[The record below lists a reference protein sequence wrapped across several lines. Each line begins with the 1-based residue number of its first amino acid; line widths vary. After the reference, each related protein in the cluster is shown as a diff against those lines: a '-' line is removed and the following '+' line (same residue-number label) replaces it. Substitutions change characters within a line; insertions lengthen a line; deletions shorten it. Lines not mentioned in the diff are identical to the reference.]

1 MTSIKICGLRRKED
15 IKIINLLSPD
25 YIGFIL
31 SPGFKRTVS
40 FEEFVSL
47 SGSVKCGAKKTGVF
61 VNEPVCNIL
70 KFAPF
75 LDAIQLHGSENE
87 DTVLRVEELTNL
99 EVIKAVRAKSKED
112 IELAQSLSCDKLLID
127 SYKEGHWGGT
137 GQTADWSAIKSVNIK
152 KPFFI
157 AGGISAQNV
166 EIAINTLSP
175 FGVDVSSS
183 VETNGFKDFDKVKE
197 IISIVRKEE
206 NNG

>member
-1 MTSIKICGLRRKED
+1 MTRIKICGLRRKED
-15 IKIINLLSPD
+15 IQIINALSPD

-40 FEEFVSL
+40 FEEFVPLAESIR
-47 SGSVKCGAKKTGVF
+47 CGAKKTGVF

-70 KFAPF
+70 KFAPY
-75 LDAIQLHGSENE
+75 LDAIQLHGSE
-87 DTVLRVEELTNL
+87 DSYTVLNVKELTNL

-112 IELAQSLSCDKLLID
+112 INAAQSLCCDKLLID
-127 SYKEGHWGGT
+127 AYKEGHWGGT
-137 GQTADWSAIKSVNIK
+137 GQTADWSVVKSADIK

-157 AGGISAQNV
+157 AGGISAQNAESAV
-166 EIAINTLSP
+166 NALSP

-183 VETNGFKDFDKVKE
+183 VETDGFKDFDKVKE

-206 NNG
+206 KHG